1 MKRNAAGIAYE
12 QLPEM
17 SGFVI
22 PLWLV
27 NFTKNMTKNCLF
39 IQISAL
45 PICVYSNQYM
55 QKIVHNSHKA
65 TMLSLHS
72 GFVGTSTHDTLLQ

>member
-17 SGFVI
+17 SGFAF

-27 NFTKNMTKNCLF
+27 NFTKKDEEL
-39 IQISAL
+39 S
-45 PICVYSNQYM
+45 VYSNLCSSHLRVLQSVYAE
-55 QKIVHNSHKA
+55 NSTQFTQSHYA
-65 TMLSLHS
+65 FSA
-72 GFVGTSTHDTLLQ
+72 